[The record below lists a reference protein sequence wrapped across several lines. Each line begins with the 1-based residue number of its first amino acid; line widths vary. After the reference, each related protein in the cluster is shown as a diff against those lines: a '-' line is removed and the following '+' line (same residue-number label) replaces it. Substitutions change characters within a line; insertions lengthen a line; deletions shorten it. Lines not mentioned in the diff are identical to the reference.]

1 MKDGIRLTSKRK
13 TILELNEN
21 SPTRKRSKTVSDGI
35 NEENEQKNR
44 LTKTQGVT
52 NVGNNKGMGV
62 SSPNAIG
69 NMADSSKREDEKVDK
84 TKLLSLFTDCMTA
97 LSSNKICSWNAFDI
111 GIIDHI
117 DDLVTLKN
125 EQAEEED
132 IGDVCFSTASKVVEG
147 ASKVYGYRVEAVYDK
162 TFNVLMNIQTTEKEQ
177 KKQRTGKKKIYEFTG
192 GNTLSPENEV
202 TLTELPV
209 EAILMDPFFLKI
221 SSLFDQSGP
230 QGLLLVNLL
239 VNNNL
244 QLSLSSTASTIDS
257 DELRDKSSSSS
268 QGLTASDFTLSTSGC
283 NSSSRDATNIT
294 RGIDG
299 GDNEKDNNNN
309 NIYYNN
315 NRNTKLNRGLLSQIV
330 GSYSD
335 LEILPELSKYMRHL
349 SPEMLPGY
357 LQEELTDLPAE
368 LIPNLTQ
375 EKLAISDQASYGLQD
390 EPVVDI
396 QLEERESIQ
405 PYSQE
410 IESTQD
416 SIDMLQQTQESTGYG
431 EHHDSYMDE
440 GGFDG
445 TQEEFYDAN
454 EVGED
459 LNLLD
464 RINIIDINNQLSFY
478 STSNIM
484 TSPRKE
490 GTTGEGIVVG
500 SNITGVKSLTI
511 GSVGGGAG
519 LVVSGV
525 NGSEKGLKSR
535 ATKVKAEKVTIEKYI
550 YTSNLNEELD
560 SIELLSHYVE
570 ATKTRNSG
578 FNIKAGLNSLLNAR
592 KYTSKIGGSNTRGGN
607 KGGSTGRNWFEGN
620 FVNLSHKVSLNQLL
634 NNYNI
639 YLNLSS
645 AQGEASR
652 SSSAL
657 NGNSAMLES
666 SMDKLS
672 NQLNHL
678 NSIRHSVLGSN
689 RTSINGDLGDM
700 DPVGDGFEYE
710 MSQQMEEQNNFIDV
724 LKLKTYIME
733 YLSTA
738 TAVEKS
744 EDGVGRSG
752 SKDSTESTSRKDSGN
767 GPDVRFNGLVDYIYR
782 KVNKNVISIHILFV
796 CLLHVCN
803 ESNLRLE
810 PIEQGKDARTPRV
823 GKGNG
828 DALVIVPNT
837 QEFSTSSTNNDF
849 RIKFDSFNP

>member
-1 MKDGIRLTSKRK
+1 MKDVIRLTSKRR
-13 TILELNEN
+13 TLLELNED

-44 LTKTQGVT
+44 STKTPGVA
-52 NVGNNKGMGV
+52 NVGGNKGMV
-62 SSPNAIG
+62 LSPPNTSG
-69 NMADSSKREDEKVDK
+69 TMADSSKREEEKVDK
-84 TKLLSLFTDCMTA
+84 TKLLLLFTDCMTA

-244 QLSLSSTASTIDS
+244 QLSLSSTASTIES
-257 DELRDKSSSSS
+257 DELRDKSGGG
-268 QGLTASDFTLSTSGC
+268 QGVTANDLTLSIADCG
-283 NSSSRDATNIT
+283 SSRDATNIT
-294 RGIDG
+294 GGIDSSDDHN
-299 GDNEKDNNNN
+299 DNKKWYNDNG
-309 NIYYNN
+309 
-315 NRNTKLNRGLLSQIV
+315 NTKLNRTLLGLIV

-335 LEILPELSKYMRHL
+335 LEILPELSKYMRQMP
-349 SPEMLPGY
+349 PEMLPSH
-357 LQEELTDLPAE
+357 LHEELTDLPAE

-375 EKLAISDQASYGLQD
+375 EKLAISDQAAYALED

-410 IESTQD
+410 VESTQD
-416 SIDMLQQTQESTGYG
+416 SIDILQQTQESAGYA
-431 EHHDSYMDE
+431 EHQDSYMDE
-440 GGFDG
+440 GGYDG
-445 TQEEFYDAN
+445 TQEEFYDAE
-454 EVGED
+454 EVSED

-478 STSNIM
+478 STTNMMI
-484 TSPRKE
+484 SPRKE
-490 GTTGEGIVVG
+490 GTTGEGFGVG
-500 SNITGVKSLTI
+500 SSIAGVKSLTI
-511 GSVGGGAG
+511 GGVGGGTG
-519 LVVSGV
+519 LALSGV
-525 NGSEKGLKSR
+525 NANEKGLKNR

-570 ATKTRNSG
+570 STKTTNS
-578 FNIKAGLNSLLNAR
+578 GLNSLLNAR
-592 KYTSKIGGSNTRGGN
+592 KYTSKIGGSNTKGGN
-607 KGGSTGRNWFEGN
+607 KGGNAGRDWFEGN
-620 FVNLSHKVSLNQLL
+620 FVNLSHKVNLNQLL

-645 AQGEASR
+645 SQGDPSR
-652 SSSAL
+652 TSTL
-657 NGNSAMLES
+657 NGNGTGLES
-666 SMDKLS
+666 SMDQLS

-724 LKLKTYIME
+724 LKLKTYILE

-738 TAVEKS
+738 TGAEKS
-744 EDGVGRSG
+744 EDGVDRSG
-752 SKDSTESTSRKDSGN
+752 SKDSTTGASRKDGSSS
-767 GPDVRFNGLVDYIYR
+767 DVRFNGLVDYIYR
-782 KVNKNVISIHILFV
+782 RVNKSVISIHILFV

-810 PIEQGKDARTPRV
+810 PIERGKNSGTPRV
-823 GKGNG
+823 EKENG

-837 QEFSTSSTNNDF
+837 QEFSPSSTGNDF